1 MINVPVQ
8 QANTRTQAAEALRA
22 VLQGDK
28 AQVDS
33 LVQLLATVASEET
46 NKAAGDSMMAQP
58 PKWAQSMADI
68 HNMHAADPTQS
79 LVPVAM
85 NNRIG
90 LAIVDT
96 SAYKTIMDKE
106 MAKAFGLKV

>member
-8 QANTRTQAAEALRA
+8 QASTRIQAAKALCA
-22 VLQGDK
+22 VLRGDK

-33 LVQLLATVASEET
+33 LVQLLVTVAGEET
-46 NKAAGDSMMAQP
+46 NKAAGDGGMTQP
-58 PKWAQSMADI
+58 PKWAQSMTDI

-79 LVPVAM
+79 LVPVAI

-90 LAIVDT
+90 LAIVNT
-96 SAYKTIMDKE
+96 GAYKTIMDKE
-106 MAKAFGLKV
+106 MAKAFRLKV